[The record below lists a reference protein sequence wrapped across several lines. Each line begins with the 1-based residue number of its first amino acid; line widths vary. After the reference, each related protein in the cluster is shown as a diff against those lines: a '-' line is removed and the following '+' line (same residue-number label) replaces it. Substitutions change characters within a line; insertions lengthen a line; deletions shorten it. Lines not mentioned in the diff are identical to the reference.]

1 MDVIVQYWLG
11 TFACPTLFRESSNKI
26 RLGRR
31 RHRAKVVGIQSDVT
45 TTQISAHAW
54 QLTRFGL
61 VNAYLVRE
69 TDSFTLIDTGLPK
82 GGEAIVAAA
91 KDLNRQAVTP
101 IRRIL
106 LTHAHSDH
114 VGSVDQL
121 AQLLGEV
128 DLAISRRES
137 PLLPRPPAQ
146 DRALEPGEPQCPLK
160 GGLPGVTTTATHLVS
175 EGELFGSL
183 RCIATPGHT
192 PGHFAYLDER
202 DGTLYAGDALV
213 TMGGKPHVSG
223 WAPWFF
229 PLPNFAT
236 WHRPTA
242 RQSIE
247 RLLNVIPAETPI
259 RRIAPGHGK
268 VLEGGAELLQQAL
281 AEAQQ

>member
-1 MDVIVQYWLG
+1 M
-11 TFACPTLFRESSNKI
+11 K
-26 RLGRR
+26 
-31 RHRAKVVGIQSDVT
+31 
-45 TTQISAHAW
+45 TTQLSAHAW

-61 VNAYLVRE
+61 VNTYLVRE
-69 TDSFTLIDTGLPK
+69 TDSFTLIDAGLPG
-82 GGEAIVAAA
+82 GGEDTIKAA
-91 KDLNRQAVTP
+91 KDLSRQAAAP

-121 AQLLGEV
+121 AQLLGIV
-128 DLAISRRES
+128 DLGIGEREAAF
-137 PLLPRPPAQ
+137 LPKPPAQ
-146 DRALEPGEPQCPLK
+146 NRALLPKEPQCPLK
-160 GGLPGVTTTATHLVS
+160 GGCHGVNNAASHLVT

-192 PGHFAYLDER
+192 PGHFSYLDER

-213 TMGGKPHVSG
+213 TMGGKPHVTG

-242 RQSIE
+242 RQSVE
-247 RLLNVIPAETPI
+247 RLLTIIPAETPI
-259 RRIAPGHGK
+259 RRIAAGHGR
-268 VLEGGAELLQQAL
+268 VIEGGSELLQQAL
-281 AEAQQ
+281 TEAR